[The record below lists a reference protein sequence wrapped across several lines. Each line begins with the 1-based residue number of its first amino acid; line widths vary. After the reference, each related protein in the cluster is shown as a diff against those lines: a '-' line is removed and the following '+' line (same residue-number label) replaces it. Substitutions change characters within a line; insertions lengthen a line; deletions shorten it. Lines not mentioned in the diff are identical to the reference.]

1 VLHLW
6 RLLRLVEAEAA
17 GMTEVPNMP
26 LAVAHLRTKTMF
38 LLRPEV
44 RTVLLL
50 VLAVL
55 QAHKTLRARLLLLL
69 LVLEQ

>member
-1 VLHLW
+1 
-6 RLLRLVEAEAA
+6 
-17 GMTEVPNMP
+17 MTEVPNMP